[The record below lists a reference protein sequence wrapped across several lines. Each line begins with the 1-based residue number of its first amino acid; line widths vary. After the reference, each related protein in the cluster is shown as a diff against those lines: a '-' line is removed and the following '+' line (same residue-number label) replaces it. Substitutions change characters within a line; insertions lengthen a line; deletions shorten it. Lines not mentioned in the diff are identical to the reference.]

1 MMGFIAYF
9 ITDWRYYQIAI
20 TFPGIIFLAYWYVKF
35 LKRYE
40 SNFFVMTSLR
50 WFIPESVRW
59 LLTKNKMHKAVL
71 QIKKIAQS
79 NNVELTKEILD
90 KFVESEMSSKKTS
103 EERDGGRKPSA
114 LDLFRQ
120 PHLRTKAILIFFNW
134 FVISGACE

>member
-1 MMGFIAYF
+1 
-9 ITDWRYYQIAI
+9 
-20 TFPGIIFLAYWYVKF
+20 
-35 LKRYE
+35 
-40 SNFFVMTSLR
+40 MTSLR

-134 FVISGACE
+134 FVISGAYYGLSWSSGELSGDPRLNHIISGAVEIPGYILLLLTLVK